1 MKNFLDEVDEEALAE
16 ARHGAFIIE
25 CHKVRLWLAA
35 HPGATSW
42 EIKQANGGRYDM
54 CLAKML
60 HMGMIKVIRTV
71 GEDGRRV
78 NKWEVV
84 PA

>member
-1 MKNFLDEVDEEALAE
+1 MKKMFDEVDEEELAE

-25 CHKVRLWLAA
+25 CHRVRLWLAS

-60 HMGMIKVIRTV
+60 HMGMVKVNRTISD
-71 GEDGRRV
+71 DGKRLNR
-78 NKWEVV
+78 WEVV